1 MSHRLAALFHSDSAA
16 RPLWMRVTAIVMVAV
31 TYFAPAVFLA
41 DEVAHA
47 APIVD
52 PRAPIPF
59 QPTITQTSAGIPAV
73 NIATPNSNGVS
84 LNQYQSFGVDSQGL
98 VLNNSTVAGT
108 ALLGGTLGANPNL
121 NGRSASLIINQV
133 TSTGPAAQ
141 LYGPLEVFGVPAA
154 VVVASPNGVSVNGL
168 SLLISTES

>member
-1 MSHRLAALFHSDSAA
+1 MRVETLRRTLAVRHVEREIARQQGWMSHRLAALFHSDSAA

-108 ALLGGTLGANPNL
+108 ALLGGRW
-121 NGRSASLIINQV
+121 GRIQI
-133 TSTGPAAQ
+133 
-141 LYGPLEVFGVPAA
+141 
-154 VVVASPNGVSVNGL
+154 
-168 SLLISTES
+168 